1 MSNVKFLWYIC
12 HCLATTTL
20 HPFSLIQ
27 SSVDEPQL
35 QPNKSTVDEPQL
47 QLIKSSVDDPQS
59 QSIKSSVDDPQS
71 QSIRS
76 SVDAPQVQSIK
87 TSADEP
93 QLQFIQPTVDELQ
106 LQFNAYEQRQEQVEH
121 ILRHW
126 DRAQGLLLVPLLS
139 EENQPVSQDARE
151 VSLLALSLYFFA

>member
-1 MSNVKFLWYIC
+1 M
-12 HCLATTTL
+12 
-20 HPFSLIQ
+20 
-27 SSVDEPQL
+27 DEPQL
-35 QPNKSTVDEPQL
+35 QPNKSIVDEPQS
-47 QLIKSSVDDPQS
+47 QFIKSGVDDPQS

-76 SVDAPQVQSIK
+76 SVDAPQVQAIK

-93 QLQFIQPTVDELQ
+93 QLQFIQPAVDELQ
-106 LQFNAYEQRQEQVEH
+106 LQFSAYEQRQEQVEH

-139 EENQPVSQDARE
+139 EETQPVSQDARE
-151 VSLLALSLYFFA
+151 VSLLTVCRLFFFTLIKFALL